1 MDKTQINLERI
12 RACDAEWDESKHKRA
27 DNGQFTS
34 GGGGGGVQA
43 LKNVTKAVSSPG
55 KGPGGGDAQQSAA
68 RFREVAKG
76 IGNADSIYKKYAL
89 NLAKAAE
96 AGGEAGAMKR
106 AEKIKASINA
116 DSSLQDIE
124 KKMRLARLNA
134 VMDQYNTDK
143 SEQSAPKPQASH
155 PMAGEVQK
163 DLDYWLN
170 TQHGGH
176 LSEAQRQRAV
186 ESLKA
191 QYESGLRSAEKNW
204 NMAQKVKDL
213 DEGTKNK
220 YKQKYETAKGKL
232 EAIGQMYK

>member
-12 RACDAEWDESKHKRA
+12 RASDAGWEENKHPRSE
-27 DNGQFTS
+27 NGQFTS

-43 LKNVTKAVSSPG
+43 LKNVTRAVSSPAEG
-55 KGPGGGDAQQSAA
+55 SGGGNAQQSAA
-68 RFREVAKG
+68 KFREVAKG
-76 IGNADSIYKKYAL
+76 IGNADSIYKRYAL

-106 AEKIKASINA
+106 VEKIKASINA
-116 DSSLQDIE
+116 DNSLQDIE

-134 VMDQYNTDK
+134 VVEQYHTGEE
-143 SEQSAPKPQASH
+143 EQSAPKPQASH

-163 DLDYWLN
+163 DLNYWLN

-176 LSEAQRQRAV
+176 PSEEQKKYAV
-186 ESLKA
+186 ESLKS
-191 QYESGLRSAEKNW
+191 QYESALRSAEKNW

-213 DEGTKNK
+213 DEGTRNK
-220 YKQKYETAKGKL
+220 YKQKFEAAKGKL

>member
-12 RACDAEWDESKHKRA
+12 RACDAGWEENKHPRA

-34 GGGGGGVQA
+34 GSGGGVQA

-116 DSSLQDIE
+116 DNSLQDIE

-176 LSEAQRQRAV
+176 PSEAQRQRAV